1 MIKQSLYVLIAQS
14 LARVCPHLWKV
25 EVTIPKKIDQ
35 KILVRLRKREK
46 SCTFARIMR
55 LKSNVNIKNRRA
67 TFDYEVLERY
77 TAGIQLFGTEIK
89 SIRES
94 KASLVDTYCQFVGN
108 ELWVKQMHI
117 AEYRFGSYA
126 NHEAKRDRKLLMTRK
141 ELRKLEKLVK
151 DTGKTI
157 IPLRLFINEKG
168 FAKMEIALCQGKHTY
183 DKRQALR
190 AADDKRELQRAM
202 KDFK

>member
-1 MIKQSLYVLIAQS
+1 
-14 LARVCPHLWKV
+14 
-25 EVTIPKKIDQ
+25 
-35 KILVRLRKREK
+35 
-46 SCTFARIMR
+46 MR
-55 LKSNVNIKNRRA
+55 LKSNINIKNRRA
-67 TFDYEVLERY
+67 TFDYEVLDRY
-77 TAGIQLFGTEIK
+77 VAGIQLFGTEIK

-94 KASLVDTYCQFVGN
+94 KASLADTYCQFIGN

-117 AEYRFGSYA
+117 AEYRFGTYS
-126 NHEAKRDRKLLMTRK
+126 NHDAKRDRKLLMTRK
-141 ELRKLEKLVK
+141 ELHKLQKQVQ

-190 AADDKRELQRAM
+190 AADDKRELQRVMAFRM
-202 KDFK
+202 V

>member
-1 MIKQSLYVLIAQS
+1 MVFFLAISLFFLYFCSKLCI
-14 LARVCPHLWKV
+14 CGN
-25 EVTIPKKIDQ
+25 
-35 KILVRLRKREK
+35 
-46 SCTFARIMR
+46 MR
-55 LKSNVNIKNRRA
+55 LKSDVNIKNRRA
-67 TFDYEVLERY
+67 SFDYEILDRY

-89 SIRES
+89 SIREN
-94 KASLVDTYCQFVGN
+94 KATLVDTYCQFIGN

-126 NHEAKRDRKLLMTRK
+126 NHEAKRDRKLLMTKK
-141 ELRKLEKLVK
+141 ELRKLNKQVK

-157 IPLRLFINEKG
+157 IPLRLFINERG

-190 AADDKRELQRAM
+190 AADDKQEMQRAM
-202 KDFK
+202 KY

>member
-1 MIKQSLYVLIAQS
+1 
-14 LARVCPHLWKV
+14 
-25 EVTIPKKIDQ
+25 
-35 KILVRLRKREK
+35 
-46 SCTFARIMR
+46 MR
-55 LKSNVNIKNRRA
+55 LKSDVNIKNRRA
-67 TFDYEVLERY
+67 GFDYEILDRY

-94 KASLVDTYCQFVGN
+94 KASLADTFCQFADG

-126 NHEAKRDRKLLMTRK
+126 NHESKRDRKLLLQKK
-141 ELRKLEKLVK
+141 ELRKLERLTR

-157 IPLRLFINEKG
+157 IPLRLFINERG

-183 DKRQALR
+183 DKRQSLR
-190 AADDKRELQRAM
+190 EQDDKRELQRAM
-202 KDFK
+202 RNAGR

>member
-1 MIKQSLYVLIAQS
+1 MK
-14 LARVCPHLWKV
+14 
-25 EVTIPKKIDQ
+25 
-35 KILVRLRKREK
+35 
-46 SCTFARIMR
+46 
-55 LKSNVNIKNRRA
+55 LKSDIRILNKRA
-67 TFDYEVLERY
+67 KFEYIILDRY
-77 TAGIQLFGTEIK
+77 TAGIVLYGTEIK
-89 SIRES
+89 SIREG
-94 KASLVDTYCQFVGN
+94 KASLVDAWCQIEHN
-108 ELWVKQMHI
+108 EMYVKQMHI

-168 FAKMEIALCQGKHTY
+168 FAKMEIALCQGKHSY

-190 AADDKRELQRAM
+190 AADDKRELQRVM